1 MNAAPDNCICT
12 IRASVVQKTGARRPQ
27 LLFSFSSWGA
37 RHQGLGNRR
46 VKAIELPQPTSRHL
60 GAPMASQPA
69 SLSTSSRWGCPSAQ
83 SLRVQ
88 KEQKWLTGRPC
99 KQLSTSVLVG
109 VGGASCREQSADTKK
124 KRLLGAEAGRRKGW
138 FFISN
143 ILETYKCFLLH
154 SHTTNQANRYFF
166 FKVILC

>member
-1 MNAAPDNCICT
+1 MRLLTSAFALSGFPWF
-12 IRASVVQKTGARRPQ
+12 RRLEHGRPQ

-88 KEQKWLTGRPC
+88 KQQKWLTGRPC

-109 VGGASCREQSADTKK
+109 VRGGQLQRTECRHKEK
-124 KRLLGAEAGRRKGW
+124 EAAGSWGREPQRMIFYFKYSW
-138 FFISN
+138 DIQVFFTS
-143 ILETYKCFLLH
+143 F
-154 SHTTNQANRYFF
+154 SHD
-166 FKVILC
+166 